1 MGFKTEFLTFRAGK
15 ALGAKPRG
23 SDRIF
28 EHSQSS
34 RHPPRGKMH
43 SQRPPRGRRVN
54 HALPQARNFNHPLH
68 DGKHVNHTLHKGR
81 HVNRSLHKARRVNH
95 TLREGRCISAKT
107 VARDLGALKD
117 RYPEVSQ
124 NLRDLKFPGRRPAR
138 HTSDRCQG
146 LGGMGVA
153 SPMNTT
159 KWGQTGPS

>member
-1 MGFKTEFLTFRAGK
+1 MGSKTEFLTFQAGE

-28 EHSQSS
+28 EHLQSS

-43 SQRPPRGRRVN
+43 SQRPPRGGRVN
-54 HALPQARNFNHPLH
+54 HARPQARNFNRPLH

-124 NLRDLKFPGRRPAR
+124 NLRDLKFSGRRQRDTPVTDAK
-138 HTSDRCQG
+138 DW
-146 LGGMGVA
+146 GG
-153 SPMNTT
+153 
-159 KWGQTGPS
+159 WGSHLR